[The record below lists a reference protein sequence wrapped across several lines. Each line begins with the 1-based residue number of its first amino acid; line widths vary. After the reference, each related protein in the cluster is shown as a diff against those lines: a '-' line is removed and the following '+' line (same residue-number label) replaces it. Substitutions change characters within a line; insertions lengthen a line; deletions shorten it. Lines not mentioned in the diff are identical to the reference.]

1 MPRSLWIAMLCV
13 IVCLAGLGIAA
24 AAEPAN
30 SGQEVFD
37 RIEAD
42 YAAGNLTIDQAIL
55 YKFYYGFDKSQLP
68 GEYRLDTFSPMK
80 NGTAVVAEYQ
90 RLKDQL
96 SPRTVEIIE
105 AYLER
110 PRGDGTRDSYISP
123 SGFFLLTYSTTG
135 ADAVPAT
142 DVNPANGIPDYI
154 EKVAGYCDYSKDL
167 ECDQMTF
174 STPPHSPYYYI
185 YFESMEYYGYT
196 SGVGYNGS
204 QITLHN
210 NFLGFP
216 PNDDPEGN
224 QWGAAKVTVAHE
236 FKHATQRAGS
246 RWTEGGWVEVDATW
260 MEDIAYDYVNDY
272 YNYLPYGSPISSPT
286 QSLDYGGTGSYED
299 CVWQHWMSETW
310 GNQIIIDL
318 WAWRRTHTAQAML
331 NSYNA
336 MLVSYGSSL
345 TAGWPIFTAW
355 NYATGT
361 KAIAGFGYG
370 EAADYPT
377 SPNFA
382 LISTYPTTR
391 SSTVNYLAAKF
402 VRCRLFSTNPGT
414 VDIIFDGQDA
424 TLIALT
430 AVIEKTDGTAVL
442 EAIALDGSCNATTSL
457 SVPRE
462 QISEV
467 GFSVS
472 NATTSGSA
480 ISFSLTVGQSDA
492 VAQPAITLSDES
504 FYREV
509 AQDSTSVDML
519 GIFNTGDAGSTL
531 HFDVT
536 VQDTAPKALPGGD
549 EGAPVSTEGSGSLS
563 ALSRVD
569 WLTVDP
575 LTGDVPQGSNIPL
588 DLEYNTAGMAL
599 GSYQA
604 YVVITHNAPGSPEV
618 VPVNLTVVRAWQA
631 VETGEPPVFRIA
643 GTYPNPFG
651 PLTTIALSI
660 PVDGA
665 VTVDVV
671 DVNGRLVRTLWQGA
685 LGAGAHSFP
694 WDGRDDAGRTVSA
707 GTYFARMHTAE
718 GMSATKMILAD

>member
-1 MPRSLWIAMLCV
+1 MPRSLWTAMLCL
-13 IVCLAGLGIAA
+13 IACLACLGIAA

-42 YAAGNLTIDQAIL
+42 YASGKLTVDQAIL

-68 GEYRLDTFSPMK
+68 AEYRLDTFSPMK
-80 NGTAVVAEYQ
+80 NGTEVVAEYQ
-90 RLKDQL
+90 ELKDQL

-105 AYLER
+105 GYLQR
-110 PRGDGTRDSYISP
+110 PLREGTRDSYTSP
-123 SGFFLLTYSTTG
+123 SGFFLLTYATSG
-135 ADAVPAT
+135 ADAVPLT

-196 SGVGYNGS
+196 SGVGTNGS
-204 QITLHN
+204 TITLHN

-236 FKHATQRAGS
+236 FKHATERAGS
-246 RWTEGGWVEVDATW
+246 RWTEGGWIEVDATW

-272 YNYLPYGSPISSPT
+272 YNYLPYGSPISTPT

-310 GNQIIIDL
+310 TNQIIIDL
-318 WAWRRTHTAQAML
+318 WFWRRTHQSQTML
-331 NSYNA
+331 TSYN
-336 MLVSYGSSL
+336 LKLQDYGSSI
-345 TAGWPIFTAW
+345 TTGWPIFTAW

-382 LISTYPTTR
+382 LISSYPTTR

-402 VRCRLFSTNPGT
+402 VRCRLFSANPGT
-414 VDIIFDGQDA
+414 VDIVFDGQDA
-424 TLIALT
+424 SLIALT
-430 AVIEKTDGTAVL
+430 AVIKKTDGTAVL
-442 EAIALDGSCNATTSL
+442 ETIPLDASCNATTSL

-462 QISEV
+462 DITEV

-472 NATTSGSA
+472 NAATSGTA

-492 VAQPAITLSDES
+492 SLEPAITLSDAA
-504 FYREV
+504 FDREL
-509 AQDSTSVDML
+509 AQDSTAVDTL
-519 GIFNTGDAGSTL
+519 QVFNTGDPGSTL

-536 VQDTAPKALPGGD
+536 VQDTAPKALPGS
-549 EGAPVSTEGSGSLS
+549 V
-563 ALSRVD
+563 RVD
-569 WLTVDP
+569 WLTVAP

-588 DLEYNTAGMAL
+588 DLDYNTTGMAI

-604 YVVITHNAPGSPEV
+604 YVVVSHNAPGSPSV
-618 VPVNLTVVRAWQA
+618 VPVNLTVVQSYAA
-631 VETGEPPVFRIA
+631 VDDGEPPVFRITGA
-643 GTYPNPFG
+643 YPNPFG

-660 PVDGA
+660 PRDGA

-685 LGAGAHSFP
+685 LGAGAHNFP
-694 WDGRDDAGRTVSA
+694 WDGRDAAGRTVGA
-707 GTYFARMHTAE
+707 GTYFARMHTSE
-718 GMSATKMILAD
+718 GMSTAKMILAD